1 MLINI
6 AALLAYA
13 IAISIGNLLF
23 QTRRQSSCKPSR
35 SGVASCSPS
44 ASRRFYLAAL
54 PLSDG
59 DGAVVWILVARHAQS
74 GLSFSRL
81 AIHHRPALASYFFGD
96 VQTARYWLG
105 AALVAVG
112 VVVTQV

>member
-23 QTRRQSSCKPSR
+23 NQAAIELQAEPIGRGIVLAFSQP
-35 SGVASCSPS
+35 A
-44 ASRRFYLAAL
+44 FYFAAL
-54 PLSDG
+54 LFLM
-59 DGAVVWILVARHAQS
+59 AMVLWVWILSRVT
-74 GLSFSRL
+74 LSL
-81 AIHHRPALASYFFGD
+81 AYPFLALPIIIVPALASYFFGD

>member
-23 QTRRQSSCKPSR
+23 NQAAIELQAEPIGRGIVLAFSQP
-35 SGVASCSPS
+35 A
-44 ASRRFYLAAL
+44 FYLAAL
-54 PLSDG
+54 LFLM
-59 DGAVVWILVARHAQS
+59 ATVLWVWILSRVT
-74 GLSFSRL
+74 LSL
-81 AIHHRPALASYFFGD
+81 AYPFLALPIIIVPALASYFFGD